1 MPSGPV
7 PANLTRV
14 KRILVVGAGVIGSV
28 YAARLA
34 QAGHRVTLLAR
45 GSRLRELEQHGLRLR
60 HVLLDADERVE
71 VEIAETPKP
80 GPWDA
85 TIVAVRAD
93 QIDPTLAALA
103 PLETPAFAVIGNNL
117 GDPRAQQL
125 TAGPE
130 RLVLG
135 FGAFGGVRTL
145 DGRIDYVDGRSLR
158 RASTKHRSATT
169 LGVLS
174 ERARPALLLL
184 QRLLDDAQLPSKRS
198 DDIVGWLQCHAALVL
213 PLAAAINATG
223 GDQARFC
230 RTRDAV
236 VLGLRAVRELLGALR
251 SLGVATQPAGL
262 RHLLRVPELL
272 LVPLIQRRLA
282 SESARVAVFGH
293 ATAPG
298 GHDELDFLGRTLDVR
313 IRGAKGDRPA
323 WTRLAPWF
331 LPDRPPL
338 IPDGARTLTLRP
350 L

>member
-1 MPSGPV
+1 
-7 PANLTRV
+7 V

-45 GSRLRELEQHGLRLR
+45 GGRLRELQQHGLRLR

-71 VEIAETPKP
+71 VDIAETPKP

-85 TIVAVRAD
+85 TLVAVRAD

-135 FGAFGGVRTL
+135 FGAFGGVRTP
-145 DGRIDYVDGRSLR
+145 DGRIDYVDGRSPQRTSPR
-158 RASTKHRSATT
+158 RRRATT

-174 ERARPALLLL
+174 DRARPALSLV
-184 QRLLDDAQLPSKRS
+184 QRLLDDAQMPHATT
-198 DDIVGWLQCHAALVL
+198 DDIVGWLQCHAAIVL
-213 PLAAAINATG
+213 PLAAAITATG

-236 VLGLRAVRELLGALR
+236 VLGLRAVRELLRALR
-251 SLGVATQPAGL
+251 SLGVATQPAAVRPFL
-262 RHLLRVPELL
+262 RIPEPV
-272 LVPLIQRRLA
+272 LVPLLQRGFA

-293 ATAPG
+293 ATAAG

-331 LPDRPPL
+331 LPYRPPL
-338 IPDGARTLTLRP
+338 IPDGARTLMLRP

>member
-1 MPSGPV
+1 MPRDAS
-7 PANLTRV
+7 PANLARV

-34 QAGHRVTLLAR
+34 EGGHRVTLVAR
-45 GSRLRELEQHGLRLR
+45 GRRLRELEERGLRLR
-60 HVLLDADERVE
+60 QVLLGADERVE
-71 VEIAETPKP
+71 VEVVPSPKP
-80 GPWDA
+80 ASWDA
-85 TIVAVRAD
+85 IVVAVRAD
-93 QIDPTLAALA
+93 QIDPTLASLSATDA
-103 PLETPAFAVIGNNL
+103 KAIAVIGNNL

-135 FGAFGGVRTL
+135 FGAFGGVRTG
-145 DGRIDYVDGRSLR
+145 DGRIDYVDGRSRWRSSTR
-158 RASTKHRSATT
+158 RRRATT

-174 ERARPALLLL
+174 DRARPALALV
-184 QRLLDDAQLPSKRS
+184 QAALDDARVPYATSE
-198 DDIVGWLQCHAALVL
+198 DIVGWLQCHAALVL

-223 GDQARFC
+223 GDQDRFC

-236 VLGLRAVRELLGALR
+236 VLGLRAVRELLRALR
-251 SLGVATQPAGL
+251 SLGVETQPAGL
-262 RHLLRVPELL
+262 RHLLRIPEPL

-282 SESARVAVFGH
+282 GESARVAVFGH
-293 ATAPG
+293 ATAEG

-313 IRGAKGDRPA
+313 VRGAPGHRPA

-338 IPDGARTLTLRP
+338 IPDGARALTLRP